1 MAEIK
6 VERKSGT
13 PWWVYLIGLLVVLAL
28 VVFGV
33 RGCDTPTTGDQ
44 RREPAS
50 LSNGGNGAAGQT
62 APATPGRTP

>member
-33 RGCDTPTTGDQ
+33 RGCGEPTTGVDQ
-44 RREPAS
+44 SREPAS

-62 APATPGRTP
+62 PAAGRTP